1 MEEQNRFFLNYGKVF
16 NWINT
21 KFSAFVL
28 HMSGLNWRKNFSHCS
43 ISGPVAPSSMP
54 KLKTP
59 LATIFVEKKI
69 WKKFWWGSRPNW
81 VTPWKEFVISWKK
94 WRFEIFRTSLVS
106 RASGSWSG
114 LPKPRFARFWQL
126 SNLGKGKVLSQKRKF
141 ALEFFYLRA
150 TWFRP
155 NRTFILLPSSPC
167 IQIVLG
173 L

>member
-21 KFSAFVL
+21 KFSAFVY
-28 HMSGLNWRKNFSHCS
+28 HMSGLNWTKNFSHCS

-59 LATIFVEKKI
+59 LATIFVKKNC

-94 WRFEIFRTSLVS
+94 WRFEIFRTSQVS
-106 RASGSWSG
+106 SYLSPLWPSA
-114 LPKPRFARFWQL
+114 LQNKPLELEKRSKATIEKCSISL
-126 SNLGKGKVLSQKRKF
+126 SEKQKKKFFDLRKQK
-141 ALEFFYLRA
+141 
-150 TWFRP
+150 
-155 NRTFILLPSSPC
+155 SSE
-167 IQIVLG
+167 L
-173 L
+173 